1 MKKTINCWLIIFSL
15 ICFHLSTWA
24 QKAGYDIQVNITN
37 AQDTAVL
44 LGYHFGNQK
53 YVADTSFLVSAGIYS
68 FKGDEALDPGVYF
81 IYSSKIYFELI
92 ITENQQ
98 HFEVTTDTTH
108 FINSMQ
114 TTGSRENELFY
125 QFQQLMDEHKKKIS
139 DLRKELAKPDLKD
152 STSIRNSIAEV
163 NEKTTRM
170 QLDIINNN
178 PDTFVAELI
187 SLTRKPQIPD
197 ELADTNDPDH
207 RAKTYKYY
215 KTHFFD
221 HLDFSNDAFLRTP
234 VFHSRVTEY
243 LDKLTYPHPDSL
255 AKAAEFM
262 IEKASSNPKVFR
274 YLVVS
279 LTNKFETSKIMGM
292 DAVFVYLAE
301 KYYLTGRA
309 DWVDDEISK
318 KIEDRVRELKPNLI
332 GNQAPAMQL
341 LDTLL
346 QPTSLDN
353 VAANYTVLFFYD
365 PDCGHCKKVTPELLE
380 IYHNSLKS
388 QDVEILAISTI
399 TDINKWRE
407 FVQKFE
413 LDWINLA
420 DPYYQSDFRQ
430 LYNVKTTPTIYIL
443 DQDKKIIAKDIG
455 ADQIEGFL
463 KPRLARK

>member
-53 YVADTSFLVSAGIYS
+53 YVADTSSLISPGIYS
-68 FKGDEALDPGVYF
+68 FKGDKNLAPGVYF
-81 IYSSKIYFELI
+81 IYSPKIYFELVI
-92 ITENQQ
+92 AENQQ
-98 HFEVTTDTTH
+98 YFEVTTDTTH

-114 TTGSRENELFY
+114 TAGSRENELFS
-125 QFQQLMDEHKKKIS
+125 QFQQLMAEHQKKIL
-139 DLRKELAKPDLKD
+139 DLRKELENPDLKD
-152 STSIRNSIAEV
+152 STSIRNDIAEV
-163 NEKTTRM
+163 NKNTAKA

-197 ELADTNDPDH
+197 ELADTNDPDY
-207 RAKTYKYY
+207 RAKSYKYY
-215 KTHFFD
+215 KDHFFD

-243 LDKLTYPHPDSL
+243 LDKLTFPHPDSL
-255 AKAAEFM
+255 ARAAEFI
-262 IEKASSNPKVFR
+262 IEKSRYNSIVFR

-309 DWVDDEISK
+309 DWVDDEVSK

-346 QPTSLDN
+346 QPASLYN

-365 PDCGHCKKVTPELLE
+365 PDCGHCKKVTPELLKT
-380 IYHNSLKS
+380 YHNSLKN
-388 QDVEILAISTI
+388 QEVEILAIST
-399 TDINKWRE
+399 
-407 FVQKFE
+407 
-413 LDWINLA
+413 
-420 DPYYQSDFRQ
+420 
-430 LYNVKTTPTIYIL
+430 
-443 DQDKKIIAKDIG
+443 
-455 ADQIEGFL
+455 
-463 KPRLARK
+463 